1 MKSAGV
7 DVVYI
12 LKKKNSNPKL
22 HNILVIERLS
32 TELAT
37 LPWIR
42 NQFCYEKQI
51 FELSSNSSGHWSGT
65 TKASH
70 FDKYYLYD
78 CWVSVALARL
88 ASISLE
94 SIRFDSKS
102 KNLSWKFD
110 HILIQSFKTS
120 VNICQH
126 LSNRQILFI

>member
-42 NQFCYEKQI
+42 NQFCYVKQI